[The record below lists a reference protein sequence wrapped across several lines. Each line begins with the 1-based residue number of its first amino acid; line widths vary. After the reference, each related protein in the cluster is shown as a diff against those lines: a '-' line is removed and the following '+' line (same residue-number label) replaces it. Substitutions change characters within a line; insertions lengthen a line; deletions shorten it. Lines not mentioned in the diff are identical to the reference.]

1 MVNKCCTPRL
11 ARTKFAMEIYGKWT
25 IYRYPSIY
33 VYIYMYVGN
42 LCHSYETCE
51 PLVSTV
57 CIISM
62 VMFHSKL
69 LNDHRANAYDDI
81 FLFTSRG
88 AVITHY

>member
-1 MVNKCCTPRL
+1 
-11 ARTKFAMEIYGKWT
+11 
-25 IYRYPSIY
+25 
-33 VYIYMYVGN
+33 MYVGN

-81 FLFTSRG
+81 FLFTSTNSYSTLSNTWCCNNPLLIIDIG
-88 AVITHY
+88 KACVNHL